1 MFYIWGTKT
10 MAGRL
15 CITVLKQNK
24 KSSSDE
30 EPSAIYPFVSWCGYM
45 HLLTID
51 PSNNNYFNY
60 AYEYN

>member
-1 MFYIWGTKT
+1 

-15 CITVLKQNK
+15 CITVLEQIKE
-24 KSSSDE
+24 SSADE
-30 EPSAIYPFVSWCGYM
+30 KLSAIYPFLSWYSYM

-51 PSNNNYFNY
+51 PSNNNNFNY